1 MLRALIMMTTSLFFL
16 VFFFGVV
23 AEPLQILFSSVEPLL
38 GTGGDG
44 SAGSSAI
51 NGLGVLNQLRTYLF
65 VLVPLIFGAGAII
78 LAFVFAVRLRGTSGP
93 GVNR

>member
-1 MLRALIMMTTSLFFL
+1 MMTTSVFFL

-44 SAGSSAI
+44 SAGSAI
-51 NGLGVLNQLRTYLF
+51 NGVGVLNQLRTYLF

-93 GVNR
+93 GVRR

>member
-1 MLRALIMMTTSLFFL
+1 MLRALIMMTTSVFFL

-44 SAGSSAI
+44 TAGSAI
-51 NGLGVLNQLRTYLF
+51 NGVGVLNQLRTYLF

-93 GVNR
+93 GVKR

>member
-1 MLRALIMMTTSLFFL
+1 MLRALIMMTTSVFFL

-44 SAGSSAI
+44 TAGSAI
-51 NGLGVLNQLRTYLF
+51 NGVGVLNQLRTYLF

-93 GVNR
+93 GVRR

>member
-23 AEPLQILFSSVEPLL
+23 AEPLQILFASLEPAL

-44 SAGSSAI
+44 AGGSAI
-51 NGLGVLNQLRTYLF
+51 NGVGVLNQLRSYLF

>member
-44 SAGSSAI
+44 TAGSAI
-51 NGLGVLNQLRTYLF
+51 NGVGVLNQLRTYLF

-93 GVNR
+93 GVKR

>member
-23 AEPLQILFSSVEPLL
+23 AEPLQILFATLEPLL
-38 GTGGDG
+38 GSGGDG
-44 SAGSSAI
+44 TAGSAI
-51 NGLGVLNQLRTYLF
+51 NGVGVLNQLRSYLF
-65 VLVPLIFGAGAII
+65 VLVPLVFGAGAII

>member
-1 MLRALIMMTTSLFFL
+1 MMTTSVFFL

-23 AEPLQILFSSVEPLL
+23 AEPLQILFAALEPVV

-44 SAGSSAI
+44 ARGSAI
-51 NGLGVLNQLRTYLF
+51 NGVGVLNQLRTYLF
-65 VLVPLIFGAGAII
+65 VIVPLIFGAGAII